1 MISPQLSKAAL
12 RIIIFMIVTSLILLP
27 FVKPQSAEFVVT
39 IITLALG
46 ICFGVV
52 LFVLVR
58 RQSR

>member
-1 MISPQLSKAAL
+1 MISPQLGQAAL
-12 RIIIFMIVTSLILLP
+12 RIIVFLIVTALIVLP
-27 FVKPQSAEFVVT
+27 FVKPGSAEFVVT
-39 IITLALG
+39 IITLILG